1 MHSQGKRG
9 PRAPENTASRAAPAV
24 ILSLAN
30 SWAHARAS
38 GDTMSTGL
46 GLTSTSSTTTSQD
59 LGMMKLRAQQ
69 IVKSGAGW
77 FIWIAAMSLI
87 NTLITAFNGNFHF
100 ILGLGIT
107 TVVDAIAQHAGR
119 AAILPGLVI
128 DVIVAGVFATF
139 WHFGRQ
145 GAKWAFIVGMVLY
158 ALDGALL
165 LLVRDILSAAFHVY
179 ALFMLYRGLTGI
191 AMLQKCQ
198 QAELMMGGPIN
209 PR

>member
-1 MHSQGKRG
+1 
-9 PRAPENTASRAAPAV
+9 
-24 ILSLAN
+24 
-30 SWAHARAS
+30 
-38 GDTMSTGL
+38 MSTGL
-46 GLTSTSSTTTSQD
+46 GLTSTATTTAGQD

-69 IVKSGAGW
+69 IVRSGAGW

-87 NTLITAFNGNFHF
+87 NTLITAFNGSIHF

-107 TVVDAIAQHAGR
+107 SIVDAIAQHAGH
-119 AAILPGLVI
+119 AAIVPGLVI
-128 DVIVAGVFATF
+128 DIIVAGVFAIF

-165 LLVRDILSAAFHVY
+165 LLLRDILSAAFHVY

-191 AMLQKCQ
+191 TMLQKCQ
-198 QAELMMGGPIN
+198 QAELMMGAPIN